1 MLYETDDIR
10 VEADRGIATLWLD
23 FPGRRANRLN
33 LPRILAIG
41 RAIEIVAQNPFLEIL
56 VVRSA
61 KPAGF
66 CAGYDFDALAEL
78 KTDTECRDFAA
89 TGERILRQLREAP
102 FVSLAMIQG
111 PCLGPGLELALSC
124 DYRFAIA
131 NPTTEIG
138 FGAFATTV
146 PPCWGE
152 WPIASE
158 LYTAREAHAR
168 GIIDHVCTERRAK
181 IDLQTVLDNLQQ
193 RPRNRRVTPHC
204 HISLRSPFAAA
215 MLSPNTPAAIGWAA
229 QQQEYRELPQR
240 VGFVGE
246 HFSFAKRIANYTICG
261 VEVYCDL
268 IAPDFSEVIRRGL
281 ATPLEIIEARKRIR
295 NGRIER
301 PLVTDLIV
309 NAHLEPKSV
318 SQHVDKAGILLL

>member
-41 RAIEIVAQNPFLEIL
+41 RAIEIVAQNPCLEIL

-78 KTDTECRDFAA
+78 KTDAECRDFAA
-89 TGERILRQLREAP
+89 TGERVLRQLREAA

-131 NPTTEIG
+131 NPITEIG
-138 FGAFATTV
+138 FGEFAATV
-146 PPCWGE
+146 PPCWGA
-152 WPIASE
+152 WSYIGE
-158 LYTAREAHAR
+158 LFTAREAHSR
-168 GIIDHVCTERRAK
+168 KIVDHVCSERRAK
-181 IDLQTVLDNLQQ
+181 IDLQTILDNLQL
-193 RPRNRRVTPHC
+193 RPRKRRVTPHC
-204 HISLRSPFAAA
+204 RISLRSSFAAA
-215 MLSPNTPAAIGWAA
+215 MLNADTPAAIARAA

-240 VGFVGE
+240 VGFIGE
-246 HFSFAKRIANYTICG
+246 HFSFAKRIADYAIRG
-261 VEVYCDL
+261 VEVYCDS
-268 IAPDFSEVIRRGL
+268 IAPDFTEVARRGL
-281 ATPLEIIEARKRIR
+281 ATPLEISEARKRIR
-295 NGRIER
+295 IGRIER
-301 PLVTDLIV
+301 PLVTDHLV
-309 NAHLEPKSV
+309 NVKSDVVEPV
-318 SQHVDKAGILLL
+318 RTVA